1 LVVLILVVLWTAVL
15 TPRLVRHFR
24 EGRSQS
30 SIDSFH
36 EQLHLLER
44 TGPKLVEPAH
54 RLEHPEDEAPAGR
67 LALVEGA
74 GAEHATPH
82 LVRGVR
88 QRQSAWER
96 RRGRRRRRDLL
107 LGLVGLVAVTGGL
120 GAMHALHLLWAIT
133 GVSALALAGY
143 VALVAYAQMLHAD
156 RDAVRPVP
164 LRQPDVP
171 VPSPAWAG
179 SRPGSRPVHASLA
192 FATPAVEVLSAS
204 SPRAARAGY
213 PGAWDDDELVSVGRH
228 AAAGG

>member
-1 LVVLILVVLWTAVL
+1 LVVLILVVLWIAVL

-54 RLEHPEDEAPAGR
+54 RLEVPEDEAPAGR

-74 GAEHATPH
+74 AAEHATPH

-156 RDAVRPVP
+156 RDAVRPVSS
-164 LRQPDVP
+164 RQADVP

-179 SRPGSRPVHASLA
+179 SRPRHASLA

-213 PGAWDDDELVSVGRH
+213 PGAWDDDELVAVGRH
-228 AAAGG
+228 AAGG